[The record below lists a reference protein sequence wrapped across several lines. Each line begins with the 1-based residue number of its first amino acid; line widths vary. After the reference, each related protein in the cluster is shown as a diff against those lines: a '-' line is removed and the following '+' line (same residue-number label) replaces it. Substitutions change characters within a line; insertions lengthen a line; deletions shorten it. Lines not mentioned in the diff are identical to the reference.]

1 MRHGHDI
8 KDEATD
14 AEAME
19 AIEAG
24 LTPMKVQMAV
34 LSQTRA
40 ETASEYG
47 FERNTI
53 TRLALRWPILGEA

>member
-34 LSQTRA
+34 FSQTRA

-47 FERNTI
+47 FQRSTI
-53 TRLALRWPILGEA
+53 TRLALRWPILN